1 MNACDEELFLC
12 LSYEEVAV
20 APTPEAPT
28 IQEIIQEQISL
39 FQNIIILLFLA
50 KILKNI
56 REKLKD

>member
-12 LSYEEVAV
+12 LSYEEVTV
-20 APTPEAPT
+20 APT